1 MDINKSNNMQTLQL
15 RPFELSDMQTA
26 ILPETE
32 MTATISHNKRPLIVV
47 QHNCL
52 GHVEAPEGCRL
63 MANLLDQF
71 VELEALP
78 TAVILQGR
86 GVDLATADNP
96 AQAALLRYITL
107 SVPVLICEKSVEILQ
122 TVCQLEGSQ
131 LVDQREIAKQMIIN
145 PDIIWL

>member
-1 MDINKSNNMQTLQL
+1 MDINKSNN
-15 RPFELSDMQTA
+15 MQTA

-86 GVDLATADNP
+86 LIWQRLTTRRRQHCCVT
-96 AQAALLRYITL
+96 LR
-107 SVPVLICEKSVEILQ
+107 
-122 TVCQLEGSQ
+122 
-131 LVDQREIAKQMIIN
+131 
-145 PDIIWL
+145 